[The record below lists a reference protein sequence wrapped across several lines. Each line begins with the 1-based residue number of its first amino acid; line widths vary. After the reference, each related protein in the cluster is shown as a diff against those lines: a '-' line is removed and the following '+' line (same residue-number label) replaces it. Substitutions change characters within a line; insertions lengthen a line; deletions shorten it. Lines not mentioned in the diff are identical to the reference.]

1 MFNSTNPGVQ
11 RLIGALGFIALLFAI
26 GILLT
31 QQGSVQLAYATQ
43 PAFRGAL
50 GPEGIAL
57 PLAIDGNSG
66 AEPWTGS
73 QVEQPAELA
82 REVLDPKSKKPLII
96 YVGFPFL
103 HQNAHI
109 PGALFRGTAGKP
121 EGLEELK
128 KWAQN
133 IARSQSIVVYCGC
146 CPWNRCPNI
155 RPAFKTLQ
163 EMGFTRLK
171 VLFLQT
177 DFSTDWLQKGFP
189 VERGK

>member
-1 MFNSTNPGVQ
+1 MFNSTNPRAY
-11 RLIGALGFIALLFAI
+11 RLIGALGFIVLLFTI

-43 PAFRGAL
+43 PVLRGAL

-57 PLAIDGNSG
+57 PLAIDGVG
-66 AEPWTGS
+66 EPWTAS
-73 QVEQPAELA
+73 QVEQPADLAKELS
-82 REVLDPKSKKPLII
+82 DPKSKKPLII
-96 YVGFPFL
+96 CVGFQSLF
-103 HQNAHI
+103 QGARI
-109 PGALFRGTAGKP
+109 PGALFRGPAAKP

-128 KWAQN
+128 KWTQN
-133 IARSQSIVVYCGC
+133 VPRTQPIVIYCGC

-163 EMGFTRLK
+163 EMGFTKLK

-177 DFSTDWLQKGFP
+177 DFSTDWLQKGYP

>member
-1 MFNSTNPGVQ
+1 MFNSTNPRVHH
-11 RLIGALGFIALLFAI
+11 LIGALGFIALLFAMAV
-26 GILLT
+26 LLT

-43 PAFRGAL
+43 PVLRGAL
-50 GPEGIAL
+50 EQEGVAL
-57 PLAIDGNSG
+57 RLGIEGVR
-66 AEPWTGS
+66 EPWTAS

-82 REVLDPKSKKPLII
+82 KELSDPKSKKPLTTC
-96 YVGFPFL
+96 VGFQSLF
-103 HQNAHI
+103 QGARI
-109 PGALFRGTAGKP
+109 PGALFHGPAGKP

-133 IARSQSIVVYCGC
+133 IPRSQPIVIYCGC

-163 EMGFTRLK
+163 EMGFTKLK

-189 VERGK
+189 VQRRK